1 VTNRLAFAALLAG
14 ALSFAPVQAQT
25 PTKVGIIH
33 IQSAIIATKDG
44 QKAANDLQ
52 AKFDPKRK
60 SLEAKQSEISNLQG
74 ELAKGSNTMAEA
86 RRIEITRQ
94 IDQKTKDLNRST
106 EDAQAEFELE
116 QNKLLQDLGGKLM
129 AVIDKYARDNG
140 FALIL
145 DVSSPQTPVLYAA
158 NGVDVTKEIV
168 EIYDKNSPAALPPA
182 PKPTTSAPAAPK
194 QATPVAPKPAASKP

>member
-1 VTNRLAFAALLAG
+1 MNRYAHAIALTGAIFAAPLM
-14 ALSFAPVQAQT
+14 AQT

-52 AKFDPKRK
+52 AKFEPKKK
-60 SLEAKQSEISNLQG
+60 SLEAKQSEIAGLQG
-74 ELAKGSNTMAEA
+74 ELAKGSNTMAET
-86 RRIEITRQ
+86 RRLELTRQ

-145 DVSSPQTPVLYAA
+145 DVSSPQTPVLFAA

-168 EIYDKNSPAALPPA
+168 EIYDKNSPSALPPA
-182 PKPTTSAPAAPK
+182 PKPAASAPAAPK
-194 QATPVAPKPAASKP
+194 PAAPAAPKPAAAKP

>member
-1 VTNRLAFAALLAG
+1 MNRYAHAVVLTGVFLA
-14 ALSFAPVQAQT
+14 APLMAQT

-44 QKAANDLQ
+44 QKAAADLQ
-52 AKFDPKRK
+52 NKFDPKKK
-60 SLEAKQSEISNLQG
+60 SLEAKQSEIASLQG
-74 ELAKGSNTMAEA
+74 ELAKGSNTMAET
-86 RRIEITRQ
+86 RRLELTRQ

-106 EDAQAEFELE
+106 EDAQAEFEVE

-145 DVSSPQTPVLYAA
+145 DVSSPQTPVLFAA
-158 NGVDVTKEIV
+158 NGVDITKEIV
-168 EIYDKNSPAALPPA
+168 ELYDKNAPSTLPPA
-182 PKPTTSAPAAPK
+182 PKPAAAVPAAPKPTAPAAPK
-194 QATPVAPKPAASKP
+194 PAAAKP